1 MPPTPRMRRAQRRAQ
16 IISIATRQ
24 FAQEGYHATSMDAI
38 AASIGVS
45 KPVLYQHFESKLDLF
60 LTVLDEAIDNLNRM
74 LATLL
79 DSVHDRRERVYST
92 IKSFL
97 MFAVEDRDAFDVL
110 MRADNENDES
120 RQHWRDALDSF
131 ADTVSRS
138 IRRDTEVTEAEA
150 NILGHALVGMAKQ
163 AAFEWSR
170 NRDYDPYESA
180 RLVGI
185 LAFDGLSAIED
196 PQVDLHLGE

>member
-1 MPPTPRMRRAQRRAQ
+1 MRRAQRRAQ
-16 IISIATRQ
+16 IISIATGQ

-92 IKSFL
+92 IKSFF
-97 MFAVEDRDAFDVL
+97 MFAVEDRNAFDVL

-120 RQHWRDALDSF
+120 RQH
-131 ADTVSRS
+131 
-138 IRRDTEVTEAEA
+138 
-150 NILGHALVGMAKQ
+150 
-163 AAFEWSR
+163 
-170 NRDYDPYESA
+170 
-180 RLVGI
+180 
-185 LAFDGLSAIED
+185 LSLI
-196 PQVDLHLGE
+196 HI

>member
-38 AASIGVS
+38 AACIGVS

-92 IKSFL
+92 IKSFF
-97 MFAVEDRDAFDVL
+97 MFAVEDRNAFDVL

-185 LAFDGLSAIED
+185 LAFDGLAAIED

>member
-1 MPPTPRMRRAQRRAQ
+1 MPPTPRMRRAQRRSQ

-92 IKSFL
+92 IKSFF
-97 MFAVEDRDAFDVL
+97 MFAVEDRSAFDVL

>member
-1 MPPTPRMRRAQRRAQ
+1 MRRAQRRAQ